1 MEVCYD
7 FASIGKQTSR
17 IADDS
22 QPEWRRGVYHAFL
35 ERLTEHLRA
44 YYRHRFALIGHIPTK
59 AEDLLQEV
67 LIAMHTHRAHLRS
80 VPAIHAV
87 DLRNRALRVFGLS
100 APDQVLL

>member
-1 MEVCYD
+1 VYD

-44 YYRHRFALIGHIPTK
+44 YYRHRFALIGHILTK

-67 LIAMHTHRAHLRS
+67 LIAMHTHRSHLRS

-87 DLRNRALRVFGLS
+87 DLRNRALQVFGLS